1 MEKLRIITDFAVSWL
16 LLYQLRVKDNITIAR
31 EDLQMVSA
39 ATTDFKHAIASKV
52 TDDILDT

>member
-31 EDLQMVSA
+31 EDLQMVSDA
-39 ATTDFKHAIASKV
+39 TDFKHAIASKV

>member
-1 MEKLRIITDFAVSWL
+1 MEKLRTITDFAVSWL

-31 EDLQMVSA
+31 EDLQMVSGGA
-39 ATTDFKHAIASKV
+39 TDFKHAIASKV